1 MNNLTIQQFCQLETL
16 KTDINPLIASNC
28 QYSEKIEGNLTV
40 LKVTNPEGKVVQL
53 GTWGPGDQGTRGQGD
68 KETRR

>member
-16 KTDINPLIASNC
+16 KTDLHPFITSNC

-40 LKVTNPEGKVVQL
+40 LKLTNPEGEVVREL
-53 GTWGPGDQGTRGQGD
+53 IVVL
-68 KETRR
+68 